1 MPDSVTEIGG
11 SAFYRTALSEVTIP
25 DSVVEIGG
33 SAFAYCENLSNV
45 KLSKNLKYI
54 RSMAFGFD
62 EKITQIEIPKSVDY
76 CDTGYGDYGPFYKC
90 SGLKTVV
97 FEEGITQ
104 IASGLFS
111 QCNGLEEIEI
121 PDTVTIIEAYAFE
134 DCENLKTVEI
144 LDSVTE
150 IGRYAFFNSTSL
162 EEIYIPNSVTSMGT
176 HIFYGCTSLKKVH
189 LPEIRENIS
198 SYMFYN
204 CTSLSEINLPDT
216 LTTIQSYAF
225 YNCDSLAEIV
235 LLENVSAIQSYA
247 FYDCDTLTK
256 AVFPNSVTS
265 LGTYA
270 FYGCDELADV
280 SLGTGLTT
288 IPNYTFSDC
297 GKLESIVIPYNVT
310 AINNYAFRNC
320 TSLTEITIPQKTTT
334 ISSNAFSY
342 PSKMTVY
349 GVAGSYA
356 ETYAEAQGMKFV
368 DQTVP
373 AEKVVMIPEVCSVN
387 RNATIQLVLDIAPTN
402 FTDLIKWKSSDTS
415 IATVDA
421 NGLVKGVSLGTVTI
435 KATVGDCSVTCSV
448 TVTQPVSSVYV
459 SPATL
464 TLDALDTYQLS
475 VSVNPS
481 DANNKELKW
490 ESSDE
495 NIATV
500 SETGFVTALKKG
512 TCRITATALDGSG
525 RYDYCD
531 VTVRNNAFIAGS
543 VSDME
548 SSHPYENNCK
558 DVWVYSEPGASQL
571 TVTFDT
577 QTCMEDKFD
586 YLYIYDGEGNEYG
599 RFTGNELSGQ
609 TITIY
614 GDTIKI
620 QLISDDSS
628 NEYGFKVTDITT
640 GEVTKKYNI
649 SFDGNG
655 YTSGSMENME
665 GCLVDEV
672 YILTENT
679 FQRTGYNF
687 VGWNTCADGSGIA
700 YRDKESIKNL
710 SDINGA
716 TVILYAQWKLASV
729 VEKPVASL
737 MSGSEVEAGT
747 KVYLTTETN
756 GAFIYYT
763 TDTAV
768 GMNVSKETG
777 ILYEDAIVIEENVT
791 IYAIAV
797 KQGYVDSEVLMV
809 SYMVMDESLNWGD
822 VTEADK
828 AEFGFEDATDIPQD
842 LWVSGISDCDYIG
855 KAITYPDL
863 HVYHHKTLLQEKTD
877 YTVKYK
883 NNTKAGTATV
893 TITGKGNYAG
903 SITKT
908 FTIRPLD
915 LSNAMIPDVTI
926 PYNKKVQK
934 ATTTVTY
941 LLNDKAV
948 TLKKGTDFNYI
959 YPGTDKKADDYD
971 ADAFK
976 AAGTYTV
983 YLAGK
988 GNYYTDEANPVTF
1001 TVTIVD
1007 EPLISKM
1014 SLTKIPNQKYTGGEI
1029 TPSVRLKHGGKTL
1042 TEGTDYEI
1050 VDYID
1055 NIGVGTATIV
1065 IEGRGEY
1072 VGSRTATFKITGTA
1086 LSKVKM
1092 SGFSKSLPWT
1102 GDEVKQEVSFMHGEK
1117 RLEKD
1122 VHYTVS
1128 YEKNIAVGKATV
1140 IYTGIEE
1147 YGYTGTV
1154 KKTFQI
1160 TGLPISKAVVSGLTS
1175 TIAYDGGD
1183 NTQSGYTLSYVKVV
1197 DGVEQTIP
1205 LFEDIDGTGDYTV
1218 SYKNNSKAGTATIT
1232 FTGINGYTGTLKKT
1246 YKIQAYNLADEAGRI
1261 NVSEIPEQNYCKGG
1275 AMPKPEVVYTTTNG
1289 QRIVLTEGKDY
1300 TLKYSNHKAVADKT
1314 AKKVP
1319 TVTITGKGNFAGTKT
1334 QKFTILGSSLSATTM
1349 IANDVVYQKKAN
1361 ICKPS
1366 IALYDTDGKKLA
1378 AGTDYSKTVIYT
1390 YAKDVEVMQIISK
1403 QTVYITR
1410 LQGEEVDKKDII
1422 PVGAEIIATVTG
1434 MKNYAGDGNAPS
1446 TQSATFRF
1454 VAANIAKAK
1463 VNVVVQTY
1471 TGKAIEPTKDDI
1483 TVKFGNSSPLAK
1495 TDYEIVGYSNN
1506 VKKGTA
1512 KVTIRG
1518 IGNYGGEKTVTFK
1531 INSKSMNYTIVYDK
1545 NAEDA
1550 TGTMKASGLSAGKPL
1565 AANTFKR
1572 AGYKFVGWNTKAD
1585 GSGESYS
1592 NKEAF
1597 YLKGFMWIFGKNVTL
1612 YAQWEVK

>member
-1 MPDSVTEIGG
+1 M
-11 SAFYRTALSEVTIP
+11 FWN
-25 DSVVEIGG
+25 
-33 SAFAYCENLSNV
+33 CENLTDLNMSDLNTSNV
-45 KLSKNLKYI
+45 TNMSRMFAFCRSLVSIDVSDLDTENVTNMSGMFCQCVALESIDVSTFNTSNVTTMKEMFAWNDNLK
-54 RSMAFGFD
+54 SVNMTGFD
-62 EKITQIEIPKSVDY
+62 TSK
-76 CDTGYGDYGPFYKC
+76 
-90 SGLKTVV
+90 
-97 FEEGITQ
+97 
-104 IASGLFS
+104 
-111 QCNGLEEIEI
+111 
-121 PDTVTIIEAYAFE
+121 VT
-134 DCENLKTVEI
+134 D
-144 LDSVTE
+144 
-150 IGRYAFFNSTSL
+150 
-162 EEIYIPNSVTSMGT
+162 M
-176 HIFYGCTSLKKVH
+176 
-189 LPEIRENIS
+189 
-198 SYMFYN
+198 SYMFYCSDLIDILDISSFSILEETN
-204 CTSLSEINLPDT
+204 TRSFFPTYIKLIHTPKSVAENKEISINGVGS
-216 LTTIQSYAF
+216 I
-225 YNCDSLAEIV
+225 
-235 LLENVSAIQSYA
+235 
-247 FYDCDTLTK
+247 CDTQMNTIRSITPDLCNT
-256 AVFPNSVTS
+256 T
-265 LGTYA
+265 
-270 FYGCDELADV
+270 LARKY
-280 SLGTGLTT
+280 T
-288 IPNYTFSDC
+288 ISYVLNGGVQNENNPTEYLYYSPD
-297 GKLESIVIPYNVT
+297 IPLYEPT
-310 AINNYAFRNC
+310 QKGYDFDGWYIYDNNYENA
-320 TSLTEITIPQKTTT
+320 TKITT
-334 ISSNAFSY
+334 ISQGTAESLQLYARWI
-342 PSKMTVY
+342 P
-349 GVAGSYA
+349 AG
-356 ETYAEAQGMKFV
+356 Q
-368 DQTVP
+368 
-373 AEKVVMIPEVCSVN
+373 I
-387 RNATIQLVLDIAPTN
+387 
-402 FTDLIKWKSSDTS
+402 
-415 IATVDA
+415 
-421 NGLVKGVSLGTVTI
+421 
-435 KATVGDCSVTCSV
+435 
-448 TVTQPVSSVYV
+448 
-459 SPATL
+459 
-464 TLDALDTYQLS
+464 
-475 VSVNPS
+475 
-481 DANNKELKW
+481 
-490 ESSDE
+490 
-495 NIATV
+495 
-500 SETGFVTALKKG
+500 
-512 TCRITATALDGSG
+512 
-525 RYDYCD
+525 
-531 VTVRNNAFIAGS
+531 
-543 VSDME
+543 
-548 SSHPYENNCK
+548 
-558 DVWVYSEPGASQL
+558 
-571 TVTFDT
+571 
-577 QTCMEDKFD
+577 
-586 YLYIYDGEGNEYG
+586 
-599 RFTGNELSGQ
+599 
-609 TITIY
+609 
-614 GDTIKI
+614 
-620 QLISDDSS
+620 
-628 NEYGFKVTDITT
+628 
-640 GEVTKKYNI
+640 KYNI
-649 SFDGNG
+649 AFDGNG
-655 YTSGSMENME
+655 STSGSME
-665 GCLVDEV
+665 
-672 YILTENT
+672 ILENCYSDIYYSLPENT
-679 FQRTGYNF
+679 FQKKGHVF
-687 VGWNTCADGSGIA
+687 VGWNTCADGSGIDYA
-700 YRDKESIKNL
+700 DLEWITNLTSEKN
-710 SDINGA
+710 A
-716 TVILYAQWKLASV
+716 TITLYAQWEPATYVISFDANGGRVEIGQIDIKYGFVYGKLPVPSMVGGTFIGWFTDKYEGIQIQEQDVFELNENQILYAHWECKYK
-729 VEKPVASL
+729 VETPIVNIPT
-737 MSGSEVEAGT
+737 GSEVEAGT
-747 KVYLTTETN
+747 RFSLKTETN

-763 TDTAV
+763 TDVTV
-768 GMNVSKETG
+768 GTNVSPKTG
-777 ILYEDAIVIEENVT
+777 ILYEDAVELTENVT

-797 KQGYVDSEVLMV
+797 KSGYNDSEVLTV
-809 SYMVMDESLNWGD
+809 SYMVRDDSQNWGD
-822 VTEADK
+822 ITQTDK
-828 AEFGFEDATDIPQD
+828 AELGFVTTADVPET
-842 LWVSGISDCDYIG
+842 LWVAGISDCNYTG

-915 LSNAMIPDVTI
+915 LSNATILDVMV

-941 LLNDKAV
+941 FLNGKEV

-1014 SLTKIPNQKYTGGEI
+1014 SLTKIPNQKYTGEEI

-1092 SGFSKSLPWT
+1092 SGFSESLPWT

-1140 IYTGIEE
+1140 IYTGVEE

-1183 NTQSGYTLSYVKVV
+1183 NTQSGYALSYVKVV
-1197 DGVEQTIP
+1197 DGVEQTVP
-1205 LFEDIDGTGDYTV
+1205 LLEDVDGTGNGDYTV
-1218 SYKNNSKAGTATIT
+1218 SYKNNGKAGTATIT

-1246 YKIQAYNLADEAGRI
+1246 YKIQAYNLSDEAGRI

-1314 AKKVP
+1314 AKKAP
-1319 TVTITGKGNFAGTKT
+1319 TVTITGKCNFAGKQS
-1334 QKFTILGSSLSATTM
+1334 QKFTILGSNLSATTM
-1349 IANDVVYQKKAN
+1349 IASDVVYQNKAN

-1366 IALYDTDGKKLA
+1366 IALYDADGKKLA

-1390 YAKDVEVMQIISK
+1390 YAKDVEVTQVVNK
-1403 QTVYITR
+1403 QTIYITR

-1422 PVGAEIIATVTG
+1422 PVGAEITATVTG
-1434 MKNYAGDGNAPS
+1434 MKNYAGDETTPS
-1446 TQSATFRF
+1446 TQSANFRF

-1463 VNVVVQTY
+1463 VSVVTQTY
-1471 TGKAIEPTKDDI
+1471 TGKAIEPTKDEI
-1483 TVKFGNSSPLAK
+1483 TVKIGNVTLEK

-1506 VKKGTA
+1506 MKKGTA

-1565 AANTFKR
+1565 SANTYKR
-1572 AGYKFVGWNTKAD
+1572 TGYKFVGWNTKAD

-1597 YLKGFMWIFGKNVTL
+1597 YLKGFMWIFGRNVTL